1 MSLSTL
7 FISSNDTVASDS
19 GEYTCQEMLTVNGTD
34 MFTYSDSSQVALTG
48 ECT

>member
-7 FISSNDTVASDS
+7 FISASDTVASDS
-19 GEYTCQEMLTVNGTD
+19 GEYTCQERLTVNGTD
-34 MFTYSDSSQVALTG
+34 IFIYSDSSQVALIG